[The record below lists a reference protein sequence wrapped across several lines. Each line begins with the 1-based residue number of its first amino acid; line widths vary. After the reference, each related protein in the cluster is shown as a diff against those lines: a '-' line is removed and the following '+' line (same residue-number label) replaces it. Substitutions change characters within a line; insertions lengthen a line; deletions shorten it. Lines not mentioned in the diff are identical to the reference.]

1 MPSFTNSGKNHMLKC
16 FIKSGI
22 LIFFS
27 LLPLRGQQLVDGIA
41 AIVGQEIILYSDVQQ
56 LTIEMLRSSNIN
68 PSSLTENDFMSMQN
82 KALRELINMEIIL
95 LQAEE
100 DSIVVRERDI
110 QISLEQQL
118 QQYMDIFGS
127 EEQIEQAFNQPIRK
141 IRDFLYDRVKSSLII
156 QQIQNERFGNI
167 SVSRPEVVSFY
178 QENKDSIP
186 DIPERVDISHILMIP
201 EPSEE
206 KKSEQR
212 EKLKALRERILS
224 GELSFAIAARDFSA
238 DRLSAENGGELGFS
252 PKGTFVPSFEKTA
265 FSLDEGEISEIVE
278 TQFGLHLI
286 KLVERRGELINPA
299 HILFEI
305 TMDESDNAQTI
316 HKLSTIRDSILSG
329 GDFEDFALRYSDDPD
344 VVTNKGHLGEFPV
357 NTLQIEEFK
366 AAVDTLEEGEI
377 SEPFQTSFGFH
388 ILKLNHRKPAEKIT
402 LETHYNVV
410 ENMAASQKK
419 QEAWNRWLDSLYEKF
434 YVEIK
439 R

>member
-1 MPSFTNSGKNHMLKC
+1 MPSYINSGKNHMLKC
-16 FIKSGI
+16 FSKSVI
-22 LIFFS
+22 LILFALF
-27 LLPLRGQQLVDGIA
+27 PLRAQQLVDGIA

-56 LTIEMLRSSNIN
+56 LTIEMLRSSGIN
-68 PSSLTENDFMSMQN
+68 PSSMKEDVFMSMQN
-82 KALRELINMEIIL
+82 DALRELINMEIIL

-110 QISLEQQL
+110 QTALDHQL
-118 QQYMDIFGS
+118 QQYLDFFGS
-127 EEQIEQAFNQPIRK
+127 EEQIEQVFNQPMRK
-141 IRDFLYDRVKSSLII
+141 IREFLYNRVKSSLIV
-156 QQIQNERFGNI
+156 QQIQNERFGNM

-201 EPSEE
+201 EPSED
-206 KKSEQR
+206 KKSQQR
-212 EKLKALRERILS
+212 EKLNALREQILS
-224 GELSFAIAARDFSA
+224 GKISFDAAARDFSA
-238 DRLSAENGGELGFS
+238 DRTSAEKGGELGFS
-252 PKGTFVPSFEKTA
+252 PKGTFVPAFEKTA
-265 FSLDEGEISEIVE
+265 FSLKEGEISDIVE

-305 TMDESDNAQTI
+305 KMDETDNARTI
-316 HKLSTIRDSILSG
+316 HMLSTIRDSILAG
-329 GDFEDFALRYSDDPD
+329 GNFEDFALRYSDDPD
-344 VVTNKGHLGEFPV
+344 VRINKGHLGEFPV

-366 AAVDTLEEGEI
+366 TVVDTLEEGQI

-388 ILKLNHRKPAEKIT
+388 LLKLNKRKPAEKIT

-410 ENMAASQKK
+410 ENMALLQKK
-419 QEAWNRWLDSLYEKF
+419 QNAWNHWLDSLYEKF
-434 YVEIK
+434 FVEIK